1 MRIQSDEISSSSSY
15 FSFAGWVTVQA
26 RPSLLPSLLSPF
38 LARGIVFTYTP
49 IHPPYS
55 PPQKNPLHLRPTPPL
70 LSTSGGISP
79 SSVSNR
85 IFPLLLFLCVKL
97 VQVFFARRLLLDL
110 QEKTSKVLSGIFV
123 LVINPSHPLT
133 FLFSF
138 SFPSFSYCNI
148 PKPFCLNWGESW
160 RNGREGEKEKG
171 NMITISRQKKGRTL
185 PPPKL
190 ESLSLPPLF
199 PPSLKRISP
208 YQ

>member
-26 RPSLLPSLLSPF
+26 RPSLLLPLLSSF
-38 LARGIVFTYTP
+38 LAPGIVFTYTP

-55 PPQKNPLHLRPTPPL
+55 PPKKIHCTLDRPH
-70 LSTSGGISP
+70 P
-79 SSVSNR
+79 SSPHLGGFLPRPFQIGFFPSSFFFVSNWSR
-85 IFPLLLFLCVKL
+85 S
-97 VQVFFARRLLLDL
+97 FFARRLLLDL
-110 QEKTSKVLSGIFV
+110 QEKISKVLSRIFV

-160 RNGREGEKEKG
+160 INGREGEEKG
-171 NMITISRQKKGRTL
+171 NMISISRKKKGRTL
-185 PPPKL
+185 PP
-190 ESLSLPPLF
+190 
-199 PPSLKRISP
+199 
-208 YQ
+208 QN